1 MEPHLRIEVESVRP
15 AGAGAWQV
23 SWRLASQGE
32 PVALE
37 SAWVPHGRFR
47 GAGRLTFAPPRP
59 LPLTLD
65 MLVQADEA
73 PGTLVENTFLIL
85 RLSSGWRV
93 FIRMRVEFDAEAVP
107 HPIPELVTLQSAGAT
122 E

>member
-1 MEPHLRIEVESVRP
+1 MEPHLRVDVESVRP

-23 SWRLASQGE
+23 TWRLASQGE
-32 PVALE
+32 AVALE

-47 GAGRLTFAPPRP
+47 GAGRLNFGPPRL
-59 LPLTLD
+59 LPLSLE
-65 MLVQADEA
+65 MLVHADEA
-73 PGTLVENTFLIL
+73 PGTVVENTFLIL
-85 RLSSGWRV
+85 RLASGWRV
-93 FIRMRVEFDAEAVP
+93 FIRMRVEFDQDGVP